1 MTSYASRR
9 RELQT
14 RLEQFN
20 SQAVYPLLAE
30 LGSRHTTGPL
40 LPMGFDPSKPYH
52 RLTTAMVPGVAVSNR
67 DLAPFGP
74 KAHKNFR
81 VIPEAWHQHSDMM
94 RFIAGE
100 MLRGRTNFTLITN
113 HSNIIDIALVAGA
126 LRLEIERWL
135 SAMEFTQRCTLVIS
149 RGITTTQLYVRE
161 DDLFM
166 PAVEA
171 IQMFANVALSFPTTP
186 TVRNKKFPD
195 DLVRTSNELTK
206 LELAEF
212 LEPGGR
218 LLAIAPSASRDIF
231 YSERIH
237 MQPLKA
243 GTMQL
248 MRGWVIPV
256 AVNLDGDEPPACTIL
271 GPTFIETDDDCHA
284 VMHEIA
290 HECHRQTLVPHTY
303 HEKPHALERAL
314 DRLRRD

>member
-14 RLEQFN
+14 RLGQFN

-30 LGSRHTTGPL
+30 LGSRHTTGL
-40 LPMGFDPSKPYH
+40 LQPMAYDPSKAYH
-52 RLTTAMVPGVAVSNR
+52 QLGTAMVSCVPVSNR

-74 KAHKNFR
+74 KAHKNFP
-81 VIPEAWHQHSDMM
+81 VIPVAWRQHSDMLKFM
-94 RFIAGE
+94 AGE

-113 HSNIIDIALVAGA
+113 HSSIIDIELVLGA
-126 LRLEIERWL
+126 LRLEMERWL
-135 SAMEFTQRCTLVIS
+135 SAFEFSERSMLVIS
-149 RGITTTQLYVRE
+149 RGITTTQLYIRE
-161 DDLFM
+161 DEIFM

-171 IQMFANVALSFPTTP
+171 IQMSTNVAFSFPTTP
-186 TVRNKKFPD
+186 TVRNKNFPD

-218 LLAIAPSASRDIF
+218 LLAIAPSASRDVF

-237 MQPLKA
+237 MQPLKT

-271 GPTFIETDDDCHA
+271 GPTFIESDDDCHA

-303 HEKPHALERAL
+303 HEKASALDRAL